1 MEMSQSK
8 RAKADVKSQRR
19 KVARRQAKEKEKME
33 KAKALVDAVESDSD

>member
-1 MEMSQSK
+1 MY
-8 RAKADVKSQRR
+8 RYPLVKSQRR